1 MRRRS
6 PSLTIGL
13 VLAAAFAG
21 CGDDMAARPPDTTP
35 DPDPNKPTTG
45 ALCAAGQICTLA
57 GTGIAGDGQDGLPA
71 RQTRLYLPQDTTV
84 GPDGRLFVVDWNNH
98 RIRVIDA
105 DGTMRIVAGIGE
117 LGLAAD
123 DPTTDRLNHPT
134 NVAFDATGSPD
145 ELWIAAWHNSRVK
158 KVDLATGTIIDV
170 CGKGKRGFAGNDGPA
185 AAATLDLPVAL
196 VFDAGGNML
205 IADQANQMIRRVDR
219 TTGMISTIA
228 GTGHCADAINP
239 NPCVLNDG
247 GPATAAGFHFP
258 IGQMASPGGRI
269 ALAADGAIYVA
280 DTDNFRLRRIDT
292 AGVITTF
299 AGTGTWGFAGDGEP
313 AAAAQLGRVADV
325 AVGPDGRVYIADSDN
340 NCVRVVSPDGIIATL
355 RRALW
360 DAGIRGRR
368 RPRHRGAARSPVRR
382 RGRTP
387 GRDLHRRHPQPA
399 HPRRLSPIPVT
410 PTEPE
415 TELPMRDPNAGKSTF
430 ATMVTLSA
438 LASLTLVATHG
449 DASACGG
456 LFCNARPPD
465 PFAPLP
471 VAQNG
476 ENVVFSITKDPAG
489 GAPTLQAH
497 IQILYTGDAAKFSW
511 VVPVDADPG
520 MPAVGTDR
528 LFAQL
533 HADQPR
539 FSDEPA
545 DGRHLYSAVVRRVG
559 RLVHGRIRGHHG
571 RRGRDRGRR
580 WRRRRRRQRS
590 PSRARSDRSRPPR

>member
-1 MRRRS
+1 MRGWS

-21 CGDDMAARPPDTTP
+21 CGDDMAARPPSTRP
-35 DPDPNKPTTG
+35 DPNLDPNKPTTG

-98 RIRVIDA
+98 RIRVIEA
-105 DGTMRIVAGIGE
+105 DGTMRIVAGAGE

-134 NVAFDATGSPD
+134 HVAFDATGSPD

-158 KVDLATGTIIDV
+158 KVDLTTGTVTDV
-170 CGKGKRGFAGNDGPA
+170 CGTGKRGFAGNDGPA

-280 DTDNFRLRRIDT
+280 DTDNFRVRRIDT

-299 AGTGTWGFAGDGEP
+299 AGTGTWGFAGDGAP

-340 NCVRVVSPDGIIATL
+340 DCVRVVSPDGIIATL
-355 RRALW
+355 
-360 DAGIRGRR
+360 AGRCG
-368 RPRHRGAARSPVRR
+368 
-382 RGRTP
+382 TP
-387 GRDLHRRHPQPA
+387 GFEGDDGPA
-399 HPRRLSPIPVT
+399 T
-410 PTEPE
+410 
-415 TELPMRDPNAGKSTF
+415 A
-430 ATMVTLSA
+430 A
-438 LASLTLVATHG
+438 LL
-449 DASACGG
+449 D
-456 LFCNARPPD
+456 RPSG
-465 PFAPLP
+465 
-471 VAQNG
+471 V
-476 ENVVFSITKDPAG
+476 E
-489 GAPTLQAH
+489 
-497 IQILYTGDAAKFSW
+497 
-511 VVPVDADPG
+511 
-520 MPAVGTDR
+520 
-528 LFAQL
+528 
-533 HADQPR
+533 
-539 FSDEPA
+539 
-545 DGRHLYSAVVRRVG
+545 VG
-559 RLVHGRIRGHHG
+559 RQGEIYVADTHNQRIRVVYP
-571 RRGRDRGRR
+571 
-580 WRRRRRRQRS
+580 QS
-590 PSRARSDRSRPPR
+590 P

>member
-1 MRRRS
+1 MRGWS

-21 CGDDMAARPPDTTP
+21 CGDDTAARPPNTTPDPNP

-98 RIRVIDA
+98 RIRVIDP
-105 DGTMRIVAGIGE
+105 DGTMRIIAGVGE

-158 KVDLATGTIIDV
+158 KVDLTTGTIADV
-170 CGKGKRGFAGNDGPA
+170 CGTGKRGFAGNDGPA
-185 AAATLDLPVAL
+185 AAATLDLPVAI

-280 DTDNFRLRRIDT
+280 DTDNFRVRRIDT

-299 AGTGTWGFAGDGEP
+299 AGTGTWGFAGDGDP

-340 NCVRVVSPDGIIATL
+340 DCVRVVSPDGIIATF
-355 RRALW
+355 
-360 DAGIRGRR
+360 AGRCG
-368 RPRHRGAARSPVRR
+368 
-382 RGRTP
+382 TP
-387 GRDLHRRHPQPA
+387 GFEGDDGPA
-399 HPRRLSPIPVT
+399 T
-410 PTEPE
+410 
-415 TELPMRDPNAGKSTF
+415 A
-430 ATMVTLSA
+430 A
-438 LASLTLVATHG
+438 LL
-449 DASACGG
+449 D
-456 LFCNARPPD
+456 RPSG
-465 PFAPLP
+465 
-471 VAQNG
+471 V
-476 ENVVFSITKDPAG
+476 E
-489 GAPTLQAH
+489 
-497 IQILYTGDAAKFSW
+497 
-511 VVPVDADPG
+511 
-520 MPAVGTDR
+520 
-528 LFAQL
+528 
-533 HADQPR
+533 
-539 FSDEPA
+539 
-545 DGRHLYSAVVRRVG
+545 VG
-559 RLVHGRIRGHHG
+559 RQGEIYIADTHNQRIRVVYP
-571 RRGRDRGRR
+571 
-580 WRRRRRRQRS
+580 QS
-590 PSRARSDRSRPPR
+590 PQSPQSP